1 MRVAVLGA
9 GAIGAY
15 VGAALARGG
24 TDVHLIAR
32 GENLDAMRR
41 NGVKVLSDRGDF
53 EARPPATDDPAEIGP
68 VDFVFLGLKAN
79 SYATCGNLLEPL
91 LDDHTAV
98 IAAQNGIPWWYFHGV
113 DGPYAGRQ
121 IETVDPG
128 GAVTRVIPPE
138 RAIGCVVY
146 AGTELEAP
154 GVVRHLEGTRFTIGE
169 PNRTMSDRCR
179 VFSEA
184 MIEGGLKCPI
194 EQDVRD
200 EIWVKLMG
208 NVAFNPLSALTRST
222 MAQIC
227 RHDDTRQLVANMM
240 GETLEIA
247 EAVGA
252 QPQIL
257 IQKRLAGAERVG
269 EHKTSTLQDL
279 EAGKPLELAAIIGA
293 VGELA
298 GLTGM
303 EARAL
308 RAIDAAGP
316 LLAQPLGLSDAAW
329 APTAATRGRS
339 TRAGPPRPRT
349 PPRRSM
355 PPRSAPALP
364 RRARRA
370 RAAARR

>member
-32 GENLDAMRR
+32 RDNLEAIRA

-53 EARPPATDDPAEIGP
+53 EAHPPATDDPTEIGP

-79 SYATCGNLLEPL
+79 SYANCGELLHPL
-91 LDDHTAV
+91 LGDDTAV

-128 GAVTRVIPPE
+128 GAVTKTIPPE

-169 PNRTMSDRCR
+169 PSRTMSDRCR
-179 VFSEA
+179 QFSEA

-208 NVAFNPLSALTRST
+208 NVAFNPLSALTRAT
-222 MAQIC
+222 MEEIC
-227 RHDDTRQLVANMM
+227 RHDEARQLVATMM
-240 GETLEIA
+240 AETLEIA

-252 QPQIL
+252 HPQIS
-257 IQKRLAGAERVG
+257 IQKRLRGAEKVG
-269 EHKTSTLQDL
+269 AHKTSTLQDL

-293 VGELA
+293 VVELA
-298 GLTGM
+298 DLTGID
-303 EARAL
+303 APAL
-308 RAIDAAGP
+308 RAIDAASS
-316 LLAQPLGLSDAAW
+316 LLAQTQGLSDGA
-329 APTAATRGRS
+329 
-339 TRAGPPRPRT
+339 
-349 PPRRSM
+349 
-355 PPRSAPALP
+355 
-364 RRARRA
+364 
-370 RAAARR
+370 